1 MLDAETQ
8 MNLTRRGIIGGIAAA
23 SAAAIANPAGNAH
36 AQAAPKTFVL
46 VHGGWRGGWCWR
58 PVADRL
64 EKMGHKVFSP
74 TLTGLADKS
83 HLMAKGIGNA
93 THTADV
99 VNLIKWERLEN
110 VVLVGHSLAGMII
123 TPVAQEVGSKISSI
137 VYLDAFLP
145 NVGDAALSTASQVSR
160 DAIAAAIDRGELGT
174 KPLPA
179 KIFGDSEKNW
189 AWIDELS
196 TLHPILTLTDKCTA
210 IDGREK
216 IARKTY
222 IRALGYPNPAFN
234 AALEKTK
241 ADKSWKT
248 YEVQCGHDVMI
259 EEPDRLVQILMEVA

>member
-1 MLDAETQ
+1 MTDNEMT
-8 MNLTRRGIIGGIAAA
+8 LTRRGIVGAMAAA
-23 SAAAIANPAGNAH
+23 GAAAIVNPTSTAQ
-36 AQAAPKTFVL
+36 AQAAPKTFVM

-64 EKMGHKVFSP
+64 EKLGHKVYTP

-83 HLMAKGIGNA
+83 HLLAKGIGNA
-93 THTADV
+93 IHTADV

-110 VVLVGHSLAGMII
+110 IVLVGHSLGGMII

-145 NVGDAALSTASQVSR
+145 AVGDAALSTASQVSR
-160 DAIAAAIDRGELGT
+160 DAIAAAIERGELGT

-179 KIFGDSEKNW
+179 KLFGDSEKNW

-196 TLHPILTLTDKCTA
+196 TMHPLLTLTDKCTA
-210 IDGREK
+210 VDGREK
-216 IARKTY
+216 IAKKTY
-222 IRALGYPNPAFN
+222 IRAHGYPNPAFN

-241 ADKSWKT
+241 ADKTWKT
-248 YEVQCGHDVMI
+248 YELQSGHDVMI
-259 EEPDRLVQILMEVA
+259 EMPERLVEILLEVA